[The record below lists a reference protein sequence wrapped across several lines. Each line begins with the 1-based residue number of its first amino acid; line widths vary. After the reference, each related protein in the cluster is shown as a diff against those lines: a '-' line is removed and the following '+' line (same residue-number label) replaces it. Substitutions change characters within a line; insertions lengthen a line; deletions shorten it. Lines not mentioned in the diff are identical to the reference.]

1 MKNTV
6 KLLLI
11 FLIPILNAC
20 NNISNVDKSESL
32 DDLSQAYDSTKTKI
46 VIKAEEKYFGNYIG
60 ETSNAGEMHP
70 KLSLSAPNNFNL
82 EVSLCEGSG
91 LISGT
96 FYTTDSLLK
105 CTVSKIDFKGF
116 TGDQMKEFSIKI
128 ITDTALIY
136 RGEWVG
142 CYPRENSIFRKE
154 KK

>member
-1 MKNTV
+1 MKNTI

-11 FLIPILNAC
+11 FLLPILNAC

-46 VIKAEEKYFGNYIG
+46 VIKPEEKYFGNYIG
-60 ETSNAGEMHP
+60 ETINAGEMHP

-82 EVSLCEGSG
+82 EVNLCQGSG

-116 TGDQMKEFSIKI
+116 AGDQMKEFSIKI
-128 ITDTALIY
+128 ISDTALIY
-136 RGEWVG
+136 GGEWVG